1 MLEHLITVRLTSLA
15 QDKAYVR
22 QRLSQNEAKSVR
34 PFLRQWDK
42 LRQEPNYPSDGPFS
56 NNVCA
61 SVAFLRQVM
70 S

>member
-42 LRQEPNYPSDGPFS
+42 LRQEPNYPSRDIDDRM
-56 NNVCA
+56 VCG
-61 SVAFLRQVM
+61 SKAFRQVF